1 MGTIWS
7 ALWENTS
14 PRPLVKHFSCAL
26 QGSSE
31 GELNVLRQ
39 GIKQVKKERC

>member
-7 ALWENTS
+7 ALWENTTCETFF
-14 PRPLVKHFSCAL
+14 LCLAL

-31 GELNVLRQ
+31 GKLNVLRQ
-39 GIKQVKKERC
+39 GIKQAKKERC